1 MMHKSKS
8 NIMYINKNRVKYLKN
23 VLICDIMNI
32 TYESITQI
40 SRLQYMY
47 FMVLQN
53 NIRHDYLQ
61 VYEMSL
67 SFVSTYMYVY
77 VRTILDLT
85 FYHCLFNTWNRIRLI

>member
-1 MMHKSKS
+1 MS
-8 NIMYINKNRVKYLKN
+8 NDAQKQNKYICSNVIYIYFFFNTNKVFKN

-53 NIRHDYLQ
+53 NIRHDYI
-61 VYEMSL
+61 YKYMKCP
-67 SFVSTYMYVY
+67 SFVSTYMCICKNYI
-77 VRTILDLT
+77 RFDILSL
-85 FYHCLFNTWNRIRLI
+85 LI